1 MPRLALL
8 ITTLLALASPAAA
21 APFNS
26 IVSSAM
32 MPTLGEGDVIFTLPY
47 TVPKQRGDI
56 VVFAEDGYSHVSRII
71 ALPGETVT
79 VSGGVVFIDG
89 TPLNQ
94 TQLTNPIAGGCPE
107 LMPPGKKCAF
117 YREALPGGA
126 SHVIISLDTAAYY
139 DNTQAVTLGDD
150 EYFVMSDNRDN
161 AVDSREF
168 GPVRDSA
175 ILGLVQ
181 NITFSPR
188 FGLWPDRLAGFP
200 EAQ

>member
-32 MPTLGEGDVIFTLPY
+32 MPTLGEGDVIFTLHY
-47 TVPKQRGDI
+47 TGPKQRGDI

-71 ALPGETVT
+71 GLPGETVT
-79 VSGGVVFIDG
+79 VIGGMVVIDG

-117 YREALPGGA
+117 YRETLPDGA
-126 SHVIISLDTAAYY
+126 SHVIISVQTDAHF
-139 DNTQAVTLGDD
+139 DNTPAVTLGDD

-161 AVDSREF
+161 AIDSGEF
-168 GPVRDSA
+168 GPVHDSA

-188 FGLWPDRLAGFP
+188 FGLWPERLAGFP